1 MSHHTPASLL
11 VAAMLSAC
19 AAPDLAISTPTE
31 PTAVSSA
38 RTTEPASATETPL
51 WSFKAAAPGLR
62 ERSCPNGEPYTRAQ
76 SIDITAT
83 PVELGPASR
92 LDEALN
98 GATFVGGWALSS
110 EEPNFGGLSGL
121 AAYPSGTLLAV
132 SDAGAFVWINMDADA
147 DFAPGGTGSIAY
159 MRGEDGTLLDG
170 KASADAEG
178 LAMRDGLALVSFERD
193 HRVLAF
199 DLEGCG
205 GAARG
210 TLVARPSAKG
220 ADQLAN
226 NRGMEALT
234 LQGDHLLAG
243 SERKN
248 GGLTASFGLARGE
261 AAKASFDLEHALL
274 TRPALLLTGFDALGE
289 TLFAV
294 ERDYKPLLGNTVSI
308 RRHVAS
314 ENGVLSNA
322 ETLVTLSR
330 PLAVDNFEAIV
341 AVGRDDGGTRVIILS
356 DDNFSDTQQTL
367 LFAFDVDTPPE

>member
-1 MSHHTPASLL
+1 MSHHILATLLAAS
-11 VAAMLSAC
+11 MLSAC
-19 AAPDLAISTPTE
+19 TAPDPATSTPAE
-31 PTAVSSA
+31 PPAVSPA
-38 RTTEPASATETPL
+38 TTTEPASATETPL
-51 WSFKAAAPGLR
+51 WSFEAAAPVLR
-62 ERSCPNGEPYTRAQ
+62 ERSCPDGEPYTRAQ
-76 SIDITAT
+76 SVDITAT
-83 PVELGPASR
+83 PVELGPANR
-92 LDEALN
+92 VGEALS
-98 GATFVGGWALSS
+98 GATFVGCWALSS
-110 EEPNFGGLSGL
+110 DETSFGGLSGL

-132 SDAGAFVWINMDADA
+132 SDAGTFIWINMDADA
-147 DFAPGGTGSIAY
+147 DFAPEGTGSIAY

-170 KASADAEG
+170 KSAADAEG

-210 TLVARPSAKG
+210 TLVASPSTTG

-226 NRGMEALT
+226 NRGMDALT

-274 TRPALLLTGFDALGE
+274 TRPALLLTGFDALGDA
-289 TLFAV
+289 LFAV

-308 RRHVAS
+308 RRRMAWPNKGAAPS
-314 ENGVLSNA
+314 GEMLTTAGERLTMEPN
-322 ETLVTLSR
+322 
-330 PLAVDNFEAIV
+330 
-341 AVGRDDGGTRVIILS
+341 
-356 DDNFSDTQQTL
+356 
-367 LFAFDVDTPPE
+367 